1 MVKSQAN
8 FFDQFKMSIFN
19 ANNWFSSSATPE
31 ANLKEKNEN
40 DDDVMY
46 FDEKSRLDNK
56 ANINPYVKVSYAGIT
71 VIYHYLN

>member
-19 ANNWFSSSATPE
+19 ANNWFSSSATQA

-40 DDDVMY
+40 DDDVIY

-71 VIYHYLN
+71 VICHYLN